1 MPHGRRV
8 LALLAL
14 LFASATAGA
23 QSSALPSFEERTGW
37 PLPQSGIYFDPAQPG
52 VGFSFDVG
60 LDGSV
65 LGGFASYGPDGRS
78 VFHTVQGRISRDG
91 LADGD
96 RGIVGVLRSPLYLSR
111 RIGAPNAPDA
121 RVVTEPVPALGEAV
135 VRFVEPR
142 RLTLDIGGQ
151 RWTMQRLALT
161 EDPAQWISGRFLML
175 VEPRPDAALRW
186 PVLAEVSIGQPLRVQ
201 ALPAPDD
208 RTCAGNAPVA
218 EARFV
223 ECLSGCGGFQAWA
236 GGRTAQVV
244 VWANP
249 GSSTYQLGRYVPGA
263 DGLVPLADAAQYT
276 LSPSP
281 LALDALPQALGCTAK
296 GEALRLYRKDA
307 PSLFGAT
314 PGETPSPGA
323 GLGSLRGGTWWDPS
337 RPGRGLVID
346 VGGRVEATSA
356 VAMVGVFDFRDD
368 GNADFSTLEGPVRS
382 IFPTGGLNG
391 LESPLYVHRDGQCIG
406 CPWRPPVTSSGGN
419 GMQLFFADNFATT
432 LSVVRTS
439 GGVEVGR
446 NPYVRFP
453 IDRSAFDEV
462 QGRWLLRIAD
472 PALTATST
480 DFATI
485 GQRIPVYAEVMVE
498 RTDGTSADPFG
509 GSPVFRLRCTAGC
522 SDFERWKR
530 LGTVPGDPSQRE
542 AVLVFERNRL
552 LFSDRAFE
560 TAAARLFVG
569 APSGSTWVPVP
580 SSPSYH
586 LNLLQRDRYSTNG
599 TGSRA
604 DSATTAASAGTIDLF
619 RNPPRVLA
627 D

>member
-1 MPHGRRV
+1 MHHARRA
-8 LALLAL
+8 LALFAL
-14 LFASATAGA
+14 LLASATAGA
-23 QSSALPSFEERTGW
+23 QTDLPSFEQRTGW
-37 PLPQSGIYFDPAQPG
+37 PLPQSGIYYDPAQGG

-78 VFHTVQGRISRDG
+78 IFHTVQGRITRDG
-91 LADGD
+91 LPDAD

-111 RIGAPNAPDA
+111 RIGAPGAADA

-151 RWTMQRLALT
+151 RWNMQRVALT

-201 ALPAPDD
+201 ALPAPND

-223 ECLSGCGGFQAWA
+223 ECLSGCGAFQEWA

-249 GSSTYQLGRYVPGA
+249 GTSTYQLGRYVPGA

-281 LALDALPQALGCTAK
+281 LALDALPQARGCTTK

-323 GLGSLRGGTWWDPS
+323 GFGSLRGGTWWDPS
-337 RPGRGLVID
+337 RPGRGLVVD
-346 VGGRVEATSA
+346 VGGRVEATPA
-356 VAMVGVFDFRDD
+356 VAMVGVFDFGDD
-368 GNADFSTLEGPVRS
+368 GSADFSTVQGGVRS
-382 IFPTGGLNG
+382 IPALANMIG
-391 LESPLYVHRDGQCIG
+391 LESPLYAHRDGQCIG
-406 CPWRPPVTSSGGN
+406 CPWRAPVTSPGSIDL
-419 GMQLFFADNFATT
+419 QLYFADNFATT
-432 LSVVRTS
+432 LTVRRMS
-439 GGVEVGR
+439 GGVELGR
-446 NPYVRFP
+446 NQYVRFP

-498 RTDGTSADPFG
+498 RADGTSADPLG

-530 LGTVPGDPSQRE
+530 LGAVPADPSPRE

-604 DSATTAASAGTIDLF
+604 DSTATAASAGTIDLF
-619 RNPPRVLA
+619 RNPPRVFA